1 MGILISNRQDR
12 KRIPQKILEQ
22 AAQAILNDLGCPDH
36 ELSLLIVDDARIAIM
51 NRDYLKHEGPT
62 NVISFAMQEGEFSQ
76 ISPSLLGDV
85 VISADTAEKEAALAG
100 ITFRQRLIELL
111 IHGMLHLVGYD
122 HEHDESEAIAMD
134 TKSEA
139 LLELIRN
146 TVLRSGV
153 HFLQK

>member
-1 MGILISNRQDR
+1 
-12 KRIPQKILEQ
+12 
-22 AAQAILNDLGCPDH
+22 
-36 ELSLLIVDDARIAIM
+36 M